1 MITDPASA
9 LRAWKAH
16 GARVPITAVAV
27 FGLGALVAVAVLVNL
42 YLGVR
47 AATDNTRDL
56 LQSRATSLVDDLE
69 SRLDATMRPVV
80 EQARWIAERVER
92 GAPALSE
99 NSALDAF
106 MLGALSATPQ
116 VAGIGLVNPQALF
129 RRWGREDGSVVW
141 EDWSNR
147 PDIAAW
153 LQRGRT
159 QRGSAWG
166 RPIWTHTTG
175 STVVMH
181 ETPLRQR
188 GRFLGMLVQV
198 VPVATLSRGLAQV
211 QRESGMTP
219 FVLHER
225 ARVLAHPLLASWSPP
240 ESARESPLPRLD
252 TLGDETLLRL
262 DSPDEVPLFLRGM
275 KHLNAGGALIDG
287 RYRVLLH
294 RDIARYGPGTW
305 TVGVHFDAETEAG
318 SVTRRLDVA
327 VEVGL
332 ALCAVAIALAVL
344 AGRRLSRPVQLLA
357 RAAESVRAGDL
368 DAVPALPTSRVREL
382 DSALR
387 SFRQMVDGLRERQ
400 LMRDVLGRFVPES
413 VARTLLAGGG
423 TLPAQ
428 EAEATLLFCD
438 IADFTRLTE
447 RIGPG
452 GIMAL
457 LNEYF
462 EAMVAVLERHGGIVT
477 QFQGDAILAT
487 FNVPLP
493 DPDHAAKALRAAL
506 AMQQVVR
513 SRRFAGETLACR
525 IGINTGPVV
534 AGAVG
539 AKGRLSYTVHG
550 DAVNLAARLEDL
562 NKAHGTSVLVAGETV
577 SRVQGFR
584 LRPVGDLTVRGQS
597 HPVRVFELEGV
608 EWEQVP
614 AQD

>member
-1 MITDPASA
+1 MTSIEQIIDRQVRRWELQKSFEES
-9 LRAWKAH
+9 H
-16 GARVPITAVAV
+16 SSSSGARQMPKPLITV
-27 FGLGALVAVAVLVNL
+27 
-42 YLGVR
+42 
-47 AATDNTRDL
+47 
-56 LQSRATSLVDDLE
+56 SRQHGTGGTL
-69 SRLDATMRPVV
+69 
-80 EQARWIAERVER
+80 IAEK
-92 GAPALSE
+92 
-99 NSALDAF
+99 
-106 MLGALSATPQ
+106 
-116 VAGIGLVNPQALF
+116 
-129 RRWGREDGSVVW
+129 
-141 EDWSNR
+141 
-147 PDIAAW
+147 IA
-153 LQRGRT
+153 QRFNYT
-159 QRGSAWG
+159 
-166 RPIWTHTTG
+166 
-175 STVVMH
+175 
-181 ETPLRQR
+181 
-188 GRFLGMLVQV
+188 
-198 VPVATLSRGLAQV
+198 
-211 QRESGMTP
+211 
-219 FVLHER
+219 
-225 ARVLAHPLLASWSPP
+225 
-240 ESARESPLPRLD
+240 
-252 TLGDETLLRL
+252 
-262 DSPDEVPLFLRGM
+262 
-275 KHLNAGGALIDG
+275 
-287 RYRVLLH
+287 LLH
-294 RDIARYGPGTW
+294 RDIVRYGPGTW

-368 DAVPALPTSRVREL
+368 DAVPTLPTSRVREL

-597 HPVRVFELEGV
+597 HPVRVFELDGA
-608 EWEQVP
+608 QVWCSEP
-614 AQD
+614 SARAAHQARSTARKPPTGARCKAGSGATG